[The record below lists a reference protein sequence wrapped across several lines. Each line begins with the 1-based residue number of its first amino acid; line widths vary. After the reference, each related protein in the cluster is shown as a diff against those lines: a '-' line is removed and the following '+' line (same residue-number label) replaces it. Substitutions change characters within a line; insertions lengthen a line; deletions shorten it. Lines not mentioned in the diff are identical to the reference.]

1 MKSSINVLENK
12 FYYKGEEYNKEDI
25 KIILKNMK
33 KRIKLNIISCNLFIK
48 KYDLLINKDYEK
60 FIEEKIKSDFNEKD
74 NFLFHY
80 ERLKKENKI
89 YLYAIRNDRF
99 KFIYKEYE
107 KIELN
112 TLQFIILKYVNNK
125 YKKNKDFIVI
135 YNLNNKYEVI
145 NIKNN
150 IIEDFLLFYD
160 IESINL
166 YIEENTKDNFIIL
179 DKSID
184 SSKFKKYNYIIDLK
198 EEINEKI

>member
-12 FYYKGEEYNKEDI
+12 FYYKGENYNKEDM

-33 KRIKLNIISCNLFIK
+33 KRIKLNIMSCNLFIK

-89 YLYAIRNDRF
+89 YLYAIRNDKF

-112 TLQFIILKYVNNK
+112 PIQFIIVKYINKK
-125 YKKNKDFIVI
+125 YKKIKDFIII
-135 YNLNNKYEVI
+135 YNFSNKYEVI
-145 NIKNN
+145 NVKNK

-160 IESINL
+160 IETINL
-166 YIEENTKDNFIIL
+166 YIEENTNDNFIIL
-179 DKSID
+179 DKGID
-184 SSKFKKYNYIIDLK
+184 KSNLKKYNYIIDLK
-198 EEINEKI
+198 EEIDEKI